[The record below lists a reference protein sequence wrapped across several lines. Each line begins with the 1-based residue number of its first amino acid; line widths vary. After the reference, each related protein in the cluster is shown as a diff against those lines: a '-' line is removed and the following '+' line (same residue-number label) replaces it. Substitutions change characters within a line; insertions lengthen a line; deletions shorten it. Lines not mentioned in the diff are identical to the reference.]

1 MAGTELMLMG
11 SLENAKRQMI
21 REVIQTNLENRAAK
35 VRHKRLRWQILRWAR
50 ASLMTVSAVFAISF
64 FVISRGKASSSIAVN
79 ATAVV
84 HQVLEPRTAE
94 PPVPVTPPSDVNLSV
109 LPLSVKRIVI
119 DPGHGGDQAGAVSNT
134 GLAEK
139 DVTLDIALRLRQ
151 LMKQSPFE
159 VLLTR
164 ETDQTVTLASRVAF
178 ANSKKAD
185 LFVSIHI
192 NWLQPRSIRPLET
205 YYVGATNDPQVLQLA
220 SLENRHSGYS
230 LSEYRQ
236 LLEKVYLDT
245 RRNESHTLAKTVD
258 AELYRSLKPLN
269 PNLDDRGA
277 KMAPFAVLVG
287 TQMPAVLAEVS
298 SLSNDEDDKLLKNE
312 QYKQKIAVAL
322 FEAISTYAKNLN
334 TSGKRGGAPNGTT

>member
-1 MAGTELMLMG
+1 MR
-11 SLENAKRQMI
+11 SLENTKRQMI
-21 REVIQTNLENRAAK
+21 REAIQTNLENRAAK
-35 VRHKRLRWQILRWAR
+35 VRHKRLRRQILRWAW
-50 ASLMTVSAVFAISF
+50 ASLMTVTAVLAIPS
-64 FVISRGKASSSIAVN
+64 FVISRGKASPSIPVN
-79 ATAVV
+79 ANTAIVHSVV
-84 HQVLEPRTAE
+84 EPRTAE
-94 PPVPVTPPSDVNLSV
+94 PPVPLTPPSDVNLSV

-119 DPGHGGDQAGAVSNT
+119 DPGHGGDQPGAISNT

-139 DVTLDIALRLRQ
+139 DFTLDIALRLRQ

-164 ETDQTVTLASRVAF
+164 ETDQTVALANRVAF
-178 ANSKKAD
+178 ANAKKAD

-192 NWLQPRSIRPLET
+192 NWMQPRSIRPLET
-205 YYVGATNDPQVLQLA
+205 YYVGTTNDPQVLQLA

-236 LLEKVYLDT
+236 LLDKVYLDT
-245 RRNESHTLAKTVD
+245 RRNESHALAKTLD

-269 PNLDDRGA
+269 PKLDDRGA

-298 SLSNDEDDKLLKNE
+298 SLSNDEDDKLLKDE
-312 QYKQKIAVAL
+312 QYREKIAAAL
-322 FEAISTYAKNLN
+322 FRGISTYAQNLN
-334 TSGKRGGAPNGTT
+334 GSGKRGGTPSGTT

>member
-1 MAGTELMLMG
+1 MR
-11 SLENAKRQMI
+11 SLESTKRQMI
-21 REVIQTNLENRAAK
+21 REVIQTNLENRAEK
-35 VRHKRLRWQILRWAR
+35 VRHKRLRWQILRWAW
-50 ASLMTVSAVFAISF
+50 ASLMTVTAVLAISS
-64 FVISRGKASSSIAVN
+64 FVILRGKTSSSISVN
-79 ATAVV
+79 ANTAVV
-84 HQVLEPRTAE
+84 HHVFEQRTVE
-94 PPVPVTPPSDVNLSV
+94 PPVPLTPPGDVNLSV

-119 DPGHGGDQAGAVSNT
+119 DPGHGGDQPGAISNT

-164 ETDQTVTLASRVAF
+164 ETDQTVTLANRVAF

-192 NWLQPRSIRPLET
+192 NWMQPRSIRPLET

-220 SLENRHSGYS
+220 SLENRQSGYS

-236 LLEKVYLDT
+236 LLEKVYLDV
-245 RRNESHTLAKTVD
+245 RRNESRALATTVE

-269 PNLDDRGA
+269 PKLNDRGV

-298 SLSNDEDDKLLKNE
+298 SLSNDEDDKLLKDE
-312 QYKQKIAVAL
+312 QYREKIAVSL
-322 FEAISTYAKNLN
+322 FEGINTYAKNLN
-334 TSGKRGGAPNGTT
+334 SSGKRGGAPNGT

>member
-1 MAGTELMLMG
+1 MR
-11 SLENAKRQMI
+11 SLENTKRRMI
-21 REVIQTNLENRAAK
+21 REVIQTNLENRAGK
-35 VRHKRLRWQILRWAR
+35 VRHKRLRWQILRWVW
-50 ASLMTVSAVFAISF
+50 ASLMTVTAVLAISA
-64 FVISRGKASSSIAVN
+64 FVISRGKTSSSIAVN
-79 ATAVV
+79 ANTATVQHV
-84 HQVLEPRTAE
+84 FEQRTVEPS
-94 PPVPVTPPSDVNLSV
+94 VPLTPPSDVDLSV

-119 DPGHGGDQAGAVSNT
+119 DPGHGGDQPGAISNT

-164 ETDQTVTLASRVAF
+164 ETDQTVTLANRVAF

-192 NWLQPRSIRPLET
+192 NWMQPRSIRPLET

-220 SLENRHSGYS
+220 SLENRQSGYS

-236 LLEKVYLDT
+236 LLEKVFLDV
-245 RRNESHTLAKTVD
+245 RRNESRALATTVD

-269 PNLDDRGA
+269 PKLIDRGV
-277 KMAPFAVLVG
+277 KTAPFAVLVG

-298 SLSNDEDDKLLKNE
+298 SLSNDEDVKLLKDE
-312 QYKQKIAVAL
+312 QYREKIAVSL
-322 FEAISTYAKNLN
+322 FEGIKIYAKNLN
-334 TSGKRGGAPNGTT
+334 SSGKRGGEPNGT

>member
-1 MAGTELMLMG
+1 MR
-11 SLENAKRQMI
+11 SLENTKRQMI
-21 REVIQTNLENRAAK
+21 REVIQTNLENRTGK
-35 VRHKRLRWQILRWAR
+35 VRHKRLRWLILRWAW
-50 ASLMTVSAVFAISF
+50 ASLMTVTAVLAISS
-64 FVISRGKASSSIAVN
+64 FVISRGKTSSSIAVSAN
-79 ATAVV
+79 TAIAHHVFE
-84 HQVLEPRTAE
+84 QRTAE
-94 PPVPVTPPSDVNLSV
+94 PPVLLTPPGDVNLSV

-119 DPGHGGDQAGAVSNT
+119 DPGHGGVQPGAISKS

-164 ETDQTVTLASRVAF
+164 ETDQTVTLANRVAF

-192 NWLQPRSIRPLET
+192 NWMQPRSIRPLET

-220 SLENRHSGYS
+220 SLENRQSGYS

-236 LLEKVYLDT
+236 LLEKVYLDV
-245 RRNESHTLAKTVD
+245 RRNESRTLAKTID
-258 AELYRSLKPLN
+258 AELYKSLKPLN
-269 PNLDDRGA
+269 PKLDDRGV

-287 TQMPAVLAEVS
+287 TEMPAVLAEVS
-298 SLSNDEDDKLLKNE
+298 SLSNDEDDKLLKDE
-312 QYKQKIAVAL
+312 QYREKIAVSL
-322 FEAISTYAKNLN
+322 FEGISKYAQNLN
-334 TSGKRGGAPNGTT
+334 SSGKRGGGPNGTT

>member
-1 MAGTELMLMG
+1 MR
-11 SLENAKRQMI
+11 SLEDTKRRMI

-35 VRHKRLRWQILRWAR
+35 VRRKRLRWQIFRWSW
-50 ASLMTVSAVFAISF
+50 ASIVTVTAVLAISS
-64 FVISRGKASSSIAVN
+64 FVIPRGKTSSSIAVN
-79 ATAVV
+79 ANTAIVV
-84 HQVLEPRTAE
+84 HDVIAQRTAE
-94 PPVPVTPPSDVNLSV
+94 PAVPLTPPGDVNLSV

-119 DPGHGGDQAGAVSNT
+119 DPGHGGDQRGAISNT

-139 DVTLDIALRLRQ
+139 DVTLDIALRLRR

-164 ETDQTVTLASRVAF
+164 ETDQTVTLADRVGF

-192 NWLQPRSIRPLET
+192 NWMRPRSIQPLET
-205 YYVGATNDPQVLQLA
+205 YYVGASNDPQILHLA
-220 SLENRHSGYS
+220 SLENRDSGYS

-236 LLEKVYLDT
+236 LLEKVYLDV
-245 RRNESHTLAKTVD
+245 RRNESKALAETVNT
-258 AELYRSLKPLN
+258 ELYRSLKPLN
-269 PNLDDRGA
+269 PKLNDRGV

-298 SLSNDEDDKLLKNE
+298 SLSNDEDDKLLKDE
-312 QYKQKIAVAL
+312 QYREKIAVSL
-322 FEAISTYAKNLN
+322 FEGIRIYAKNLN
-334 TSGKRGGAPNGTT
+334 SSGKRGGAPNGT